1 MDDLN
6 LFKSI
11 LDKLHEGVYLV
22 DGDRRITYWNSGA
35 ERITG
40 FSAEIVVGRKC
51 ADNILNHIN
60 EKGEI
65 LCKEGCPLQATLMDG
80 KPRQVEVYLHHAQGH
95 RLPVVVYAEPI
106 MNVEGKII
114 GAVETFTDNSLL
126 FSYKNKARELQK
138 AIDRDELTGLS
149 SRKDIMAK
157 LEFSL
162 IEMKSIHTRFGLLY
176 LDLDHFKLIND
187 RFGYTVGDKVLKM
200 SANSIRHS
208 LRNGD
213 EVGRL
218 GGEEFLVI
226 LRDVNEKALSS
237 VAEKIRMMI
246 LNSLIMESEQL
257 IQITVSI
264 GATLLK
270 LDDSPESAIQR
281 ADELM
286 YRSKKNGRNR
296 VTVELF

>member
-40 FSAEIVVGRKC
+40 FSAEMVVGCKC

-65 LCKEGCPLQATLMDG
+65 LCKQGCPLQATLMDG

-95 RLPVVVYAEPI
+95 RLPVVVNADPI
-106 MNVEGKII
+106 MDEEGKII

-126 FSYKNKARELQK
+126 FSVRNKARELQK
-138 AIDRDELTGLS
+138 AVDRDELTGLG
-149 SRKDIMAK
+149 SRKDIIAK
-157 LEFSL
+157 LEYSL
-162 IEMKSIHTRFGLLY
+162 MEMKSLHTRFGLLF
-176 LDLDHFKLIND
+176 LDLDHFKEIND
-187 RFGYTVGDKVLKM
+187 QFGHEVGDKVLRM

-208 LRNGD
+208 LRTGD

-218 GGEEFLVI
+218 GGEEFLAI
-226 LRDVNEKALSS
+226 LRDVDEKTLRA
-237 VAEKIRMMI
+237 VAEKLRIMI
-246 LNSLIMESEQL
+246 LNSLIMQGEQL

-270 LDDSPESAIQR
+270 PDDSTETAIQR

-286 YRSKKNGRNR
+286 YMSKKNGRNR
-296 VTVELF
+296 VTMDS